1 MHPLAI
7 SGKRNGANGMKA
19 GDRIV
24 YLIDGRH
31 GVADEFL
38 HDGDAFVTFDDGS
51 CEVVMWSHLRL
62 EALRIE
68 EESD

>member
-1 MHPLAI
+1 MHPLALRDH
-7 SGKRNGANGMKA
+7 RNGANGMEA

-38 HDGDAFVTFDDGS
+38 HDGDAFVTFDDGTY
-51 CEVVMWSHLRL
+51 ETVHWNHLRP
-62 EALRIE
+62 ETPT
-68 EESD
+68 S